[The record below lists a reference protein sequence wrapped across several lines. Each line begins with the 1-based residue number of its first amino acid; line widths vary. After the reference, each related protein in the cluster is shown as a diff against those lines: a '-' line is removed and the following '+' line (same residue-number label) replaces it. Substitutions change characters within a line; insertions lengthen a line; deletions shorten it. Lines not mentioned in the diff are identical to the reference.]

1 MIGATRRVPW
11 HVFLAAVF
19 PCIRGSAQ
27 LYAGLAR
34 GTRILRKPFRM
45 ARIVMVGSGYVGL
58 VSGACF
64 ADFGHDVICVDKD
77 PKKIELLQSGHIPIF
92 EPGLKELVAK
102 NVAAGRLSFTLNLA
116 GAIGG
121 ADAIFIAVGTP
132 SRRGDGF
139 ADLTYVYAAA
149 REIAAE
155 LTGYCVIVTKS
166 TVPVGTGDEVERV
179 IREARPDAD
188 FDVVSNPEFMRE
200 GAAIHDFKL
209 PDRIVVGAHG
219 ERPQEVMQDIYR
231 PLFINRSP
239 ILFTDR
245 RTSELIKYAAN
256 AFLATKIT
264 FINEMADLC
273 EAVGADVQLV
283 ARGIGLD
290 NRIGSK
296 FLHAGPGYG
305 GSCFPKDTLALI
317 KTAQD
322 AGSPV
327 RIIETVAAVN
337 EQRKRAM
344 ARKIIQAM
352 GGDVRGRRVAVLG
365 LTFKANTDDMREAP
379 SIPVI
384 QGLQDHG
391 AEIAAYD
398 PEGMEQA
405 KLVLTGVSY
414 ESNPYSC
421 AQNADALVIVTE
433 WEQFRALDLRRLK
446 DAMRTP
452 VLVDLRNIYRDADAR
467 RHGFSYVS
475 IGRR

>member
-1 MIGATRRVPW
+1 
-11 HVFLAAVF
+11 
-19 PCIRGSAQ
+19 
-27 LYAGLAR
+27 
-34 GTRILRKPFRM
+34 M

-77 PKKIELLQSGHIPIF
+77 PQKIELLNRGEIPIF

-102 NVAAGRLSFTLNLA
+102 NVAAGRLSFTLNLPDA
-116 GAIGG
+116 VGG

-149 REIAAE
+149 REIALE
-155 LTGYCVIVTKS
+155 LNGYCVIVTKS

-209 PDRIVVGAHG
+209 PDRIVVGALG
-219 ERPQEVMQDIYR
+219 ERAQEVMQDIYR

-327 RIIETVAAVN
+327 RIVETVAAVN

-344 ARKIIQAM
+344 ARKIIHTM

-379 SIPVI
+379 SIPII
-384 QGLQDHG
+384 QGLRDHG

-398 PEGMEQA
+398 PEGTEQA
-405 KLVLTGVSY
+405 KLVLSGVTY
-414 ESNPYSC
+414 ESSPYNC
-421 AQNADALVIVTE
+421 ARDADALVIVTE

-446 DAMRTP
+446 EAMRTP
-452 VLVDLRNIYRDADAR
+452 VLVDLRNLYRAADAR
-467 RHGFSYVS
+467 KHGFTYVS